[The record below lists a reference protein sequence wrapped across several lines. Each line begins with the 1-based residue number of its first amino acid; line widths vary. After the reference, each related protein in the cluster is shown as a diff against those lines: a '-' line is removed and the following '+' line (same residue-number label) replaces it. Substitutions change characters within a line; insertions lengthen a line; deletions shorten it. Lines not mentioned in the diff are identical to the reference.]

1 MAVEASSGDGLGK
14 NDTDGNKDGAGAGGE
29 RNGNFEARAFG
40 ILIAAA
46 EAEAAFG
53 EIFADGNLFLKAAVA
68 DGGEDA
74 GFDARAVTAGNDAL
88 IDGECGYA
96 VLWIANF
103 GLGFDPDRR
112 RVAKFADARDAFA
125 DFEGLQL
132 ELVEINDFAA
142 LAETAL
148 HEKARQSFFT
158 LVRGGEVDVPEVSPG
173 IKNMDGVEE
182 VVRRVL
188 VDFGDD
194 AGASVFPLVV
204 IEFAAEVELLAHGK
218 LLGQAED
225 AAITADEQRLG
236 ILCDCGARA
245 GDPRRL
251 DRHAEAYAVTL
262 AEAVR

>member
-1 MAVEASSGDGLGK
+1 M
-14 NDTDGNKDGAGAGGE
+14 
-29 RNGNFEARAFG
+29 
-40 ILIAAA
+40 
-46 EAEAAFG
+46 
-53 EIFADGNLFLKAAVA
+53 
-68 DGGEDA
+68 
-74 GFDARAVTAGNDAL
+74 
-88 IDGECGYA
+88 
-96 VLWIANF
+96 
-103 GLGFDPDRR
+103 GFDPDRR

-182 VVRRVL
+182 VARRVF